1 MAEHRVKLMSSA
13 VGLICAAAF
22 LAVASAPAL
31 AGPVVKTFAVSAST
45 NQAGGH
51 PDVQIHASFDGRHT
65 ENGIPIEFSPG
76 DCNCQDASGLDIH
89 LPTGFIGSPH
99 NVPECT
105 LLQFS
110 QTRCPVD
117 SQVGVFDS
125 AFGIDPIYNMQ
136 PHPGEAG
143 LTAFELPIV
152 ESPSFTTLHARTGSD
167 YGLDATSTG
176 IVHLFSV
183 ETVDIYLWGVP
194 ALSSHD
200 QERFPVGRSSCIQVH
215 YPNGCFEPV
224 HSNSALLPYL
234 GNPTT
239 CGLPLSAGIDVHY
252 YSGAIAHGEQAML
265 PTVGCDQLSFNPSLT
280 ALPTTTAADTASG
293 LDLDVQVPQT
303 QNATVPSPSEI
314 RGLTVTLPTGLS
326 LDPNAADGKTS
337 CSDSQLNFTSEA
349 AAECPEFAKIGTLE
363 LDSSALPG
371 PIPGAMYIGEPRP
384 GHVYRL
390 FLTADG
396 FGTHV
401 KLKGDIHL
409 DPVTGQ
415 VVTVFEDLP
424 QAPFQDF
431 NLHFF
436 GSERGL
442 FSTPTRC
449 GIYPVESEFVP
460 WDSLLSNQISLSSFT
475 IDSGPNGSSCPGP
488 LRPFSPH
495 FDAGTP
501 DNTAGTATPL
511 AVQFKRDDGDQL
523 LSGINVNLP
532 KGLIQSIK
540 GVGECPQVALDTLAL
555 SGYSGLTEASHPA
568 CPESSQIGTIIA
580 GTGTGTRE
588 LYNSGKV
595 FLAGPYKGTPLSLE
609 FVIPALG
616 GPYDLGNV
624 AVRAAVH
631 VDPVSAQ
638 VTAVSD
644 PLPQILS
651 GVPLR
656 VRSVLLKFDRPG
668 FNLTPTNCALKS
680 IDGQITGDQGATSNV
695 SVPFQVANCADLP
708 YAPKLS
714 LRLSGGLARL
724 GHPAIHALLRTHSG
738 EANSGRVS
746 VALPPNE
753 QLDNAHVGNICT
765 RVGFAQGACPASS
778 VIGTAEAITPLLDN
792 PLKGNVYLRADP
804 AHKLPDIVAALKG
817 QIDVELVGRV
827 DSTKAG
833 GLRTSFETLP
843 DAPVTRFRL
852 DLDGGGKG
860 LIVNSESVCSKIGPA
875 VMRMEG
881 QNGRRLN
888 RNLALGASCGNA
900 RHKRDLQRAK
910 AVG

>member
-1 MAEHRVKLMSSA
+1 MAEYRVKFMRCTAA
-13 VGLICAAAF
+13 VVGALAF
-22 LAVASAPAL
+22 LAVQAVPVA
-31 AGPVVKTFAVSAST
+31 AGPVVKTFSVGAST

-51 PDVQIHASFDGRHT
+51 PDVEIHATFDGRHT
-65 ENGIPIEFSPG
+65 ENGVTVERPPG
-76 DCNCQDASGLDIH
+76 DCNCEDAQGLDIH
-89 LPTGFIGSPH
+89 LPTGFSGSPH

-105 LLQFS
+105 LAQFS

-117 SQVGVFDS
+117 SQVGIFDS
-125 AFGIDPIYNMQ
+125 TFGIDPIYNMQ
-136 PHPGEAG
+136 PHPGETG
-143 LTAFELPIV
+143 LLAFELPIV

-167 YGLDATSTG
+167 YGLDADSTG
-176 IVHLFSV
+176 IVHLFPV
-183 ETVDIYLWGVP
+183 EAADIYLWGVP

-200 QERFPVGRSSCIQVH
+200 RERFPVGRSSCIQVH

-224 HSNSALLPYL
+224 PSNSPPLPFL
-234 GNPTT
+234 ENPTT

-252 YSGAIAHGEQAML
+252 YDGSTAHAEQGMA

-293 LDLDVQVPQT
+293 LDLDLKVPQT

-314 RGLTVTLPTGLS
+314 HGLTVTLPKGLS

-337 CSDSQLNFTSEA
+337 CSDAQLNFTSEG
-349 AAECPEFAKIGTLE
+349 AAECPEFAKVGTLV

-371 PIPGAMYIGEPRP
+371 PIPGAMYIGEPKP
-384 GHVYRL
+384 GQVYRL

-409 DPVTGQ
+409 DPLTGQ
-415 VVTVFEDLP
+415 VVTVFENLP

-442 FSTPTRC
+442 FATPTQC
-449 GIYPVESEFVP
+449 GTYPVESEFVP
-460 WDSLLSNQISLSSFT
+460 WDSLLSSQISLSSFT

-488 LRPFSPH
+488 SRPFSPR

-511 AVQFKRDDGDQL
+511 AVQFKREDGDQF
-523 LSGINVNLP
+523 LSGITVGLP

-540 GVGECPQVALDTLAL
+540 GVGECPQSALDTFAL
-555 SGYSGLTEASHPA
+555 SGYSGLTETSYPA
-568 CPESSQIGTIIA
+568 CPVSSQIGTMIT

-588 LYNSGKV
+588 LYNSGKI
-595 FLAGPYKGTPLSLE
+595 FLAGPYKGAPLSLE

-631 VDPVSAQ
+631 IDPVSAQ
-638 VTAVSD
+638 ITTVSD

-656 VRSVLLKFDRPG
+656 VRSILLDLDRRG
-668 FNLTPTNCALKS
+668 FNLTPTNCSQKS
-680 IDGQITGDQGATSNV
+680 IDGQITGDQGAVSNIG
-695 SVPFQVANCADLP
+695 VPFQVANCADLS
-708 YAPKLS
+708 YAPRLS
-714 LRLSGGLARL
+714 FKLSGGLARL
-724 GHPAIHALLRTHSG
+724 GHPAIHALLKTHSG
-738 EANSGRVS
+738 EANSGQVS

-753 QLDNAHVGNICT
+753 QLDNAHIRNICT
-765 RVGFAQGACPASS
+765 RVAFAQEACPASS
-778 VIGTAEAITPLLDN
+778 AIGTAEATTPLLYD
-792 PLKGNVYLRADP
+792 PLKGNVYLRANP
-804 AHKLPDIVAALKG
+804 THKLPDIVAALKG
-817 QIDVELVGRV
+817 QIEVEVVGRV
-827 DSTKAG
+827 DSTKKG

-843 DAPVTRFRL
+843 DAPVTSVRL

-860 LIVNSESVCSKIGPA
+860 LIVNSKSVCSHIGPV

-881 QNGRRLN
+881 QNGRRVN

-900 RHKRDLQRAK
+900 RHKRHLQREK